1 MAIVKYIIDS
11 RKREKV
17 RPCVVFFLK
26 SEKCSEFLGVRGVR
40 EQQLGP
46 GVEAGGQGLKRLG
59 GC

>member
-26 SEKCSEFLGVRGVR
+26 SEKCSEFLGVR